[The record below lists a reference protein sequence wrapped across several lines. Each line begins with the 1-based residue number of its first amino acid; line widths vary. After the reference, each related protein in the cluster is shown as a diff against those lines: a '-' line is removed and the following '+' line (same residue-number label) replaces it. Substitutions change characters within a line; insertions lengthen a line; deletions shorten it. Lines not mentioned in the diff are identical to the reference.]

1 MSANPVNLSSLY
13 HRCIFR
19 SASRVDFHEE
29 TARELAEH
37 RLRWREGDADTALH
51 KVHLREI
58 GIYGLRYGAEVEVTP
73 RPSNDFVVVHW
84 SLRGLVEMV
93 CDGQRA
99 VLLPGQTG
107 WMSPRR
113 SWNMRWQAGSEQL
126 ILKVPKSLVSAS
138 RRLGG
143 GSPPSFGLL
152 PAKFEVQWLMLV
164 QTLLSA
170 VAGPTQTDGYD
181 AWVAQLE
188 RVIVD
193 FLLMGVGAV
202 SVGSNR
208 ALSQTAVTQEQT
220 ASYPQKHPIERMENI
235 IADRLGAPW
244 SLNDLAEAAGVS
256 PRVLQIA
263 CLRERNTTPIDLL
276 RNMRLDAAHRRL
288 QASSLVSVTETALE
302 FGFGHL
308 GRFSTYYRERF
319 GELPSETCTRRSP
332 KAVPELRG

>member
-1 MSANPVNLSSLY
+1 
-13 HRCIFR
+13 
-19 SASRVDFHEE
+19 
-29 TARELAEH
+29 
-37 RLRWREGDADTALH
+37 
-51 KVHLREI
+51 
-58 GIYGLRYGAEVEVTP
+58 
-73 RPSNDFVVVHW
+73 
-84 SLRGLVEMV
+84 
-93 CDGQRA
+93 
-99 VLLPGQTG
+99 
-107 WMSPRR
+107 
-113 SWNMRWQAGSEQL
+113 
-126 ILKVPKSLVSAS
+126 
-138 RRLGG
+138 
-143 GSPPSFGLL
+143 
-152 PAKFEVQWLMLV
+152 MLV